1 MVFQMPTF
9 IVFKDGEKIEEM
21 VGADPQKLHVWLI
34 WLLGNISL
42 SLIKSVATA
51 REHTVNG

>member
-1 MVFQMPTF
+1 MPTF

-51 REHTVNG
+51 RERTVNG